1 MTEVFQEAEII
12 NDDHTMASYING
24 SPFEAL
30 TQIIHNSLDANANL
44 VKISVKYNDL
54 GVLEWVRVID
64 NGSGIKQPNKENPMD
79 PFLRRGY
86 SEKKSGQT
94 NIFNRNYHGK
104 NGEGRFKSYAL
115 GTQVVWLSKREDG
128 TSCKIMGNYT
138 EPQKFKYINDCD
150 VSVIKSSKGTI
161 FTAYAN
167 DRDIKLPEHDKLK
180 SELERHF
187 ITIVDDERI
196 SIYLD
201 EDKLSASEH
210 IDESDTVT
218 LNAPYTDVEVKTVIW
233 KQSSVDNNRLFW
245 CDHGYNILKEDKL
258 ENNTKKTNC
267 SLYIASKRVEAEKNK
282 NTLDLLASNPDFVE
296 IERYARETKDAF
308 LLKQSRLHSY
318 DIINKLKEEKMYPY
332 SDTPFSSDQ
341 VARSLYDKIIVKIN
355 EKKPNVLKATET
367 RQFIV
372 TTVKVLLERE
382 PEHFAKIL
390 QKLLNLTA
398 EETREFSNLLDE
410 TDLSSII
417 KTSTMVSNRLK
428 FLEALRMLV
437 YGDVSKKVK
446 ERSQLHKMVAR
457 EAWIFGEEYNLKA
470 SDKTFN
476 NTISEIR
483 KSVKDFCGEYEVEG
497 GDRIPDLF
505 FTSKQF
511 YGQQQWALI
520 VELKRPKVS
529 IGKKEVQQIKDYYD
543 IVKDCS
549 EFANWKI
556 DFLVISS
563 EIDSNVQTG
572 EIKDKKTGLLKYS
585 EEDQLKKVYVKRW
598 GDILDQSTYS
608 YKNLKQSLDM
618 DVDQNDGAQYI
629 KDNFSDVINLD
640 KMAESP
646 EINIENSTETVS

>member
-1 MTEVFQEAEII
+1 MTGIIQEATII

-30 TQIIHNSLDANANL
+30 TQIIHNSLDADADF
-44 VKISVKYNDL
+44 VKISIKYNDL
-54 GVLEWVRVID
+54 GAIEWIKVID

-115 GTQVVWLSKREDG
+115 GDQVEWLSKREDG
-128 TSCKIMGNYT
+128 TSCKIMGNRA
-138 EPQKFKYINDCD
+138 EPQKFQYINNCE
-150 VSVIKSSKGTI
+150 VSAIKSSKGTI

-180 SELERHF
+180 SDLERHF
-187 ITIVDDERI
+187 ITVVDDERI

-210 IDESDTVT
+210 IDESNTER
-218 LNAPYTDVEVKTVIW
+218 LNVPYTDVEVKTVIW
-233 KQSSVDNNRLFW
+233 KQSSIDNNRLFW
-245 CDHGYNILKEDKL
+245 CDPSYNILKEDKL

-267 SLYIASKRVEAEKNK
+267 SLYIASKRVETAKND
-282 NTLDLLASNPDFVE
+282 NTLELLASNPEFVE
-296 IERYARETKDAF
+296 IEKYAREKKDDF
-308 LLKQSRLHSY
+308 LLKQSRLRSY
-318 DIINKLKEEKMYPY
+318 DIINKLKEEKIYPY
-332 SDTPFSSDQ
+332 SDTPSSSDK
-341 VARSLYDKIIVKIN
+341 VARNLYDKIIVKIN

-390 QKLLNLTA
+390 QNLLNLTT
-398 EETREFSNLLDE
+398 EETVEFSNLLDE
-410 TDLSSII
+410 TDLSNII
-417 KTSTMVSNRLK
+417 KTSSMVSNRLK
-428 FLEALRMLV
+428 FLESLRMLV
-437 YGDVSKKVK
+437 YGDISKNVK
-446 ERSQLHKMVAR
+446 ERSQLHKIVAR
-457 EAWIFGEEYNLKA
+457 EAWIFGEEYNLTA

-483 KSVKDFCGEYEVEG
+483 NSVKDFCGEYEVEG

-529 IGKKEVQQIKDYYD
+529 IGKKEAQQIKDYYD
-543 IVKDCS
+543 IINECS
-549 EFANWKI
+549 EFSDWKI

-563 EIDSNVQTG
+563 EIDSKVQTG

-585 EEDQLKKVYVKRW
+585 EENPLKKVYIKRW
-598 GDILDQSTYS
+598 GEILDQNTYS
-608 YKNLKQSLDM
+608 YKNLKQSLDL

-629 KDNFSDVINLD
+629 KDNFSDIIDMD
-640 KMAESP
+640 KMVNTSGTNAKTS
-646 EINIENSTETVS
+646 S

>member
-1 MTEVFQEAEII
+1 MADIFQEAEII

-24 SPFEAL
+24 SSFEAL
-30 TQIIHNSLDANANL
+30 TQIIHNSLDADASL
-44 VKISVKYNDL
+44 VKISVKRNVL
-54 GVLEWVRVID
+54 GAIERVRVID
-64 NGSGIKQPNKENPMD
+64 NGSGIKQPNKDNPMD

-86 SEKKSGQT
+86 SEKKCGQT

-115 GTQVVWLSKREDG
+115 GAQVEWISKRADG
-128 TSCKIMGNYT
+128 TSCKIMGNYA
-138 EPQKFKYINDCD
+138 EPQKFRYINDCD
-150 VSVIKSSKGTI
+150 ASAIQFSQGTI

-218 LNAPYTDVEVKTVIW
+218 LNIPYTDVEVKTVIW

-245 CDHGYNILKEDKL
+245 CDHSYNILKEDKL
-258 ENNTKKTNC
+258 ENTTKKTNC

-282 NTLDLLASNPDFVE
+282 NTLELLTSNHDFAE
-296 IERYARETKDAF
+296 IERCARETKDAF
-308 LLKQSRLHSY
+308 LLKQSRLRSY
-318 DIINKLKEEKMYPY
+318 DIINKLKEEKIYPY
-332 SDTPFSSDQ
+332 SDTASSSDQ

-382 PEHFAKIL
+382 PEHFANIL

-398 EETREFSNLLDE
+398 EETGEFSNLLEE

-428 FLEALRMLV
+428 FLQALRLLV
-437 YGDVSKKVK
+437 YGDISKKVK
-446 ERSQLHKMVAR
+446 ERSQLHKMVAK

-476 NTISEIR
+476 NTILEIR
-483 KSVKDFCGEYEVEG
+483 KSIPNFCGEDEVEG
-497 GDRIPDLF
+497 GGKIPDLF
-505 FTSKQF
+505 FTSKQ
-511 YGQQQWALI
+511 YYVDRPWALI

-529 IGKKEVQQIKDYYD
+529 IGDDEVQQIKNYYN
-543 IVKDCS
+543 IVKKRA
-549 EFANWKI
+549 EFSNWKI
-556 DFLVISS
+556 DFIVISS
-563 EIDSNVQTG
+563 DVNQDVWEG
-572 EIKDKKTGLLKYS
+572 EVKDKRTGLLRYS
-585 EEDQLKKVYVKRW
+585 EDNPLKKIYIKRW
-598 GDILDQSTYS
+598 ADILDQNECS
-608 YKNLKQSLDM
+608 YKNLKQSLDL

-629 KDNFSDVINLD
+629 KENFSDIINMD
-640 KMAESP
+640 K
-646 EINIENSTETVS
+646 IQ

>member
-30 TQIIHNSLDANANL
+30 TQIIHNSLDANASL
-44 VKISVKYNDL
+44 IKISVKYNDL
-54 GVLEWVRVID
+54 GALEWVRVID

-79 PFLRRGY
+79 SFLRRGY

-115 GTQVVWLSKREDG
+115 GAQVEWLSRREDG
-128 TSCKIMGNYT
+128 TSCKIMGNYA

-150 VSVIKSSKGTI
+150 VSAFKFSKGTL

-180 SELERHF
+180 SDLERHF
-187 ITIVDDERI
+187 ITIVDDNRI

-210 IDESDTVT
+210 IDESDTDT

-245 CDHGYNILKEDKL
+245 CDHSYNILKEDKL

-267 SLYIASKRVEAEKNK
+267 SLYIASKRVEAEKNN

-296 IERYARETKDAF
+296 IERWAREKKDAF
-308 LLKQSRLHSY
+308 LLKQSRLRSY
-318 DIINKLKEEKMYPY
+318 DIINKLKEENIYPY
-332 SDTPFSSDQ
+332 SDTPSSSDQ

-390 QKLLNLTA
+390 QNLLNLTT
-398 EETREFSNLLDE
+398 EETVEFSNLLDE
-410 TDLSSII
+410 TDLSNII
-417 KTSTMVSNRLK
+417 KTSSMVSNRLK
-428 FLEALRMLV
+428 FLESLRMLV
-437 YGDVSKKVK
+437 YGDISKNVK

-457 EAWIFGEEYNLKA
+457 ETWIFGEEYNLTA

-483 KSVKDFCGEYEVEG
+483 KSIKDFCGEYEIEG

-549 EFANWKI
+549 EFANWRI

-563 EIDSNVQTG
+563 EIDSNIQTG

-585 EEDQLKKVYVKRW
+585 EEDPLKKVYVKRW
-598 GDILDQSTYS
+598 GDILDQNTYS
-608 YKNLKQSLDM
+608 YKNLKQSLDL
-618 DVDQNDGAQYI
+618 DVDQNDGAHYI
-629 KDNFSDVINLD
+629 KDNFSDIINLD
-640 KMAESP
+640 KMAEAS
-646 EINIENSTETVS
+646 EINIENSSEIVS

>member
-30 TQIIHNSLDANANL
+30 TQIIHNSLDANASL
-44 VKISVKYNDL
+44 IKISIKYNDL
-54 GVLEWVRVID
+54 GALEWVRVID

-115 GTQVVWLSKREDG
+115 GAQVEWLSKREDG
-128 TSCKIMGNYT
+128 TSCKIIGNYA

-150 VSVIKSSKGTI
+150 VSIIKSFGTI

-218 LNAPYTDVEVKTVIW
+218 LNAPYADVEVKTVIW

-245 CDHGYNILKEDKL
+245 CDHSYNILKEDKL
-258 ENNTKKTNC
+258 ENTAKKTNC

-308 LLKQSRLHSY
+308 LLKQSRLRSY
-318 DIINKLKEEKMYPY
+318 DIINKLKEEKIYPY
-332 SDTPFSSDQ
+332 SDTPSSSDQ

-398 EETREFSNLLDE
+398 EETGEFSNLLDE
-410 TDLSSII
+410 TDLSNII
-417 KTSTMVSNRLK
+417 KTSSMVSNRLK
-428 FLEALRMLV
+428 FLESLRMLV
-437 YGDVSKKVK
+437 YGDISKNVK
-446 ERSQLHKMVAR
+446 ERSQLHKIVAR
-457 EAWIFGEEYNLKA
+457 EAWIFGEEYNLTA

-483 KSVKDFCGEYEVEG
+483 NSVKDFCGEYEVEG

-529 IGKKEVQQIKDYYD
+529 IGKKEAQQIKDYYD
-543 IVKDCS
+543 IINECS
-549 EFANWKI
+549 EFSNWKI

-563 EIDSNVQTG
+563 EIDSKVQTG

-585 EEDQLKKVYVKRW
+585 EENPLKKVYIKRW
-598 GDILDQSTYS
+598 GDILDQNTYS
-608 YKNLKQSLDM
+608 YKNLKQSLDL

-629 KDNFSDVINLD
+629 KDNFSDIINLD
-640 KMAESP
+640 KVAEASKT
-646 EINIENSTETVS
+646 NTKK